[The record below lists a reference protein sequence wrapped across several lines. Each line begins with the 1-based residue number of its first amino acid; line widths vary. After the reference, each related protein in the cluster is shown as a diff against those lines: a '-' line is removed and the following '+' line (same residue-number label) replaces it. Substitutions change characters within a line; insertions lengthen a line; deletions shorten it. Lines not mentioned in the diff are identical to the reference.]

1 MVVEIE
7 KRAVTRGEEINLS
20 IFLPRN
26 RVQFQNRPA
35 TSEPATMTNLELRS
49 ATVNLNAGPSP
60 LPLAALQEAASALLS
75 FDESPGMGIAEIS
88 HRSPA
93 FSKVIASANED
104 IKLLLQIPDN
114 YKVLWMQGGGLTQFS
129 ATVLNLLA
137 WYRLKHQLDAKDEVV
152 AEYAV
157 TGSWSLKAAEE
168 GQRMG
173 AQAKRVI
180 DARKEGSGKFTSIPM
195 LSEWEMASKM
205 DPNSTQRKPAFI
217 YYCDNET
224 VDGVEF
230 PAVTTEDRQAFPIE
244 SIDPEVP
251 IVCDM
256 SSNFLSRPVDISK
269 YGIIYAGAQKNL
281 GPAGVSVIII
291 REDLLGES
299 LGVRGTLYI
308 SADLKMMV
316 IS

>member
-1 MVVEIE
+1 M
-7 KRAVTRGEEINLS
+7 
-20 IFLPRN
+20 
-26 RVQFQNRPA
+26 
-35 TSEPATMTNLELRS
+35 SEVELRS
-49 ATVNLNAGPSP
+49 TTINLNAGPSP

-75 FDESPGMGIAEIS
+75 FTESPGMGIAEIS

-93 FSKVIASANED
+93 FSKVIAAANED

-114 YKVLWMQGGGLTQFS
+114 YRVLWMQGGGLTQFS

-137 WYRLKHQLDAKDEVV
+137 WYRLKHQLDRNDEVV

-173 AQAKRVI
+173 AKAKMVI
-180 DARKEGSGKFTSIPM
+180 DARKEGNGKFTSIPK
-195 LSEWEMASKM
+195 LSEWAMESQIS
-205 DPNSTQRKPAFI
+205 NSTQRKPAFI

-230 PAVTTEDRQAFPIE
+230 PAVTKDDRQAFPIE

-299 LGVRGTLYI
+299 R
-308 SADLKMMV
+308 SP
-316 IS
+316 